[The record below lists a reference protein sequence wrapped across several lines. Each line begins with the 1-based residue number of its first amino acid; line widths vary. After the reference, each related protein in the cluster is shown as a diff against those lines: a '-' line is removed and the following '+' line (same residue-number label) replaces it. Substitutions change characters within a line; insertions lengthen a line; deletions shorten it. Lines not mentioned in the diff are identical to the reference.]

1 MTLDE
6 IWERLAQYQ
15 SFADAHGFGSEWA
28 RMREERTQDTVWEA
42 AYAAEQAADVAWV
55 PVSEAVCA
63 SMADWQ
69 AGHPVGGR
77 TEEEEKALE
86 AARAATYLADD
97 LVLLAGRAWAAL
109 RAAEG
114 KNMTEKMWERLVQ
127 HQPYANQ
134 RGYGEA
140 WAKMCAERTQEVAD
154 AAAMAIDAPSIT
166 AWCHFAGSFG
176 SASAW
181 RSAAAITAAMASLAV
196 AHASDNERR
205 TIYARRVIQWI
216 EKAEGKNND

>member
-6 IWERLAQYQ
+6 MWERLAQHQ
-15 SFADAHGFGSEWA
+15 PFADARGFGSEWA
-28 RMREERTQDTVWEA
+28 RMLEERTQDTVWEA
-42 AYAAEQAADVAWV
+42 AYAAEQAAEVAWV
-55 PVSEAVCA
+55 PVSEAVWA
-63 SMADWQ
+63 NFPEAPEDD
-69 AGHPVGGR
+69 A
-77 TEEEEKALE
+77 ALD
-86 AARAATYLADD
+86 AARAATYLAEEM
-97 LVLLAGRAWAAL
+97 VEMAGTAWAAL

-134 RGYGEA
+134 RFYSEV
-140 WAKMCAERTQEVAD
+140 WARMCAERTQEAAD

-181 RSAAAITAAMASLAV
+181 RSAAAIAAAMTSLAV

-205 TIYARRVIQWI
+205 TFYARQVIQWI

>member
-15 SFADAHGFGSEWA
+15 PFADAHGFGSEWA
-28 RMREERTQDTVWEA
+28 RMLEERTQDTAWEA

-55 PVSEAVCA
+55 PVSEAVWA
-63 SMADWQ
+63 SFPEAPEDD
-69 AGHPVGGR
+69 A
-77 TEEEEKALE
+77 ALA
-86 AARAATYLADD
+86 AARAATYMAEDM
-97 LVLLAGRAWAAL
+97 VEMAGRAWAAL

-127 HQPYANQ
+127 HQSYANQ
-134 RGYGEA
+134 RFYSEV
-140 WAKMCAERTQEVAD
+140 WANMCAKRTQEAAD

-181 RSAAAITAAMASLAV
+181 RSAAAITASMASLAV

-205 TIYARRVIQWI
+205 TIYARRAIQWI
-216 EKAEGKNND
+216 EKAEGKN